1 MKRKLLGLFTAF
13 GLTLSLTVVS
23 LSATNTDTYTL
34 NNDTQIY
41 GITFSDV
48 ADSAWY
54 HSAVSHVAELG
65 LMSGT
70 GDTTFSPDE
79 ITTRGMVVTV
89 LWRMAGSPE
98 SNTVLDFPDV
108 ADWYYYTP
116 ATAWAVETGLT
127 SGRSDGTFGGG
138 DSITRE
144 ELAVFLYKF
153 ASIQGS
159 ELAKGSLSPYP
170 DATQIST
177 WATDAFSHVVGCGL
191 LTGDETSHLLP
202 TGNVT
207 RSQLAVVLQRLS
219 TPVMG

>member
-1 MKRKLLGLFTAF
+1 MKRKLLGLLTAF

-23 LSATNTDTYTL
+23 LSATDADTYTIAP
-34 NNDTQIY
+34 DTQIY
-41 GITFSDV
+41 NVDFSDV
-48 ADSAWY
+48 AHSAWY
-54 HSAVSHVAELG
+54 HSAVRHVAELG

-70 GDTTFSPDE
+70 GETTFSPDE
-79 ITTRGMVVTV
+79 TTTRGMVVTV

-98 SNTVLDFPDV
+98 VVSETTFPDV
-108 ADWYYYTP
+108 ADWYYYAP
-116 ATAWAVETGLT
+116 ATTWAVETGLT

-138 DSITRE
+138 DNISRE

-153 ASIQGS
+153 ATINSD
-159 ELAKGSLSPYP
+159 ELAKGSLDRYS
-170 DATQIST
+170 DKDQIST
-177 WATDAFSHVVGCGL
+177 WATDAFSHAVGCGL
-191 LTGDETSHLLP
+191 LTGDEHGQLLP